1 MTRINT
7 IDVDMLTDQHLMA
20 EYREL
25 PMVNSALS
33 RSLSS
38 SRGVHHAS
46 IPPNYTLNRGHVTF
60 FYDKGEWLYN
70 RYQQLIEE
78 LYKRQYQIDP
88 KSRVVFWQHF
98 VDNNL
103 YNNWLPDAQ
112 AHSTNVERLLE
123 RIYQKKDW
131 YRYRGVPITES
142 YIERLKRFI

>member
-1 MTRINT
+1 MTRINI
-7 IDVDMLTDQHLMA
+7 IDVDLLTDQHLMA

-25 PMVNSALS
+25 PMVNAALS

-38 SRGVHHAS
+38 LRGVHHAS
-46 IPPNYTLNRGHVTF
+46 IPSNYTLNRGHVTF

-70 RYQQLIEE
+70 RYEQLIDE
-78 LYKRQYQIDP
+78 LYKRQYNIDP

-112 AHSTNVERLLE
+112 AHAINVERLLE

-131 YRYRGVPITES
+131 YRYKGVPITES